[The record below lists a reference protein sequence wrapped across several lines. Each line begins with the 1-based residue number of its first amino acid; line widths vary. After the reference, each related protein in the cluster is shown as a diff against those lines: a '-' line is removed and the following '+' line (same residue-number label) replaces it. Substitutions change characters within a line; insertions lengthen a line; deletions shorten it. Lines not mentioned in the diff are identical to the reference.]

1 MQEEDKEL
9 STSKERTNKL
19 DLNSIATIG
28 AVILS
33 IVAISISVLE
43 VTTMRTQQK
52 SAVWPYLQ
60 INSSYTDGKY
70 QILLENK
77 GVGPALIKNLALF
90 VDDEPAYEFDKII
103 SDLVGLENA
112 FSYDVYQ
119 VSNPANSVISSREK
133 VRMFSVPLRNNDKE
147 NTEFTPGVIFAQ
159 QANQRFNIAICY
171 CSIHEDCWKTD
182 IRMSGVEEVKACN

>member
-1 MQEEDKEL
+1 MQQEDPEL
-9 STSKERTNKL
+9 PASKERRNKL
-19 DLNSIATIG
+19 DLNGIATIG

-33 IVAISISVLE
+33 VVAISISILE

-77 GVGPALIKNLALF
+77 GVGPALIKNLTLL

-133 VRMFSVPLRNNDKE
+133 IRMFSVPLRNNDLE
-147 NTEFTPGVIFAQ
+147 NSVFTLGVIFAE

-171 CSIHEDCWKTD
+171 CSIHEDCWRTD
-182 IRMSGVEEVKACN
+182 INMSGVEEVKACN